1 MRSLS
6 NAVHTKGDFRGYA
19 LLGYTSIALVF
30 GVFGMWAATAPLDR
44 AAIAPGQVTV
54 SGDHRVV
61 QHREGGIVREIFV
74 KDTQRVRAGE
84 VLFRLQPIEAQANT
98 DILRKQMDAA
108 LAEQARLVAEQI
120 NAPAITFPEALLARQ
135 QVPETAT
142 AIVDQQHEFVD
153 HRASLASQINILNS
167 QISQHEQELAGR
179 DRQRTA
185 LAVQLTS
192 YTTELT
198 NVQPALEKGFFP
210 RNKFLEID
218 RERARVEGDLGQAQ
232 ADVTRLGHSI
242 EQLKLQIEQTQQKYQ
257 NELSEQLDKTRA
269 KLSDLREKLL
279 VAEDVLR
286 RVDIR
291 AERDGIVMNLKVHTI
306 GEVVK
311 PGDTLAELV
320 PIGEGLDIT
329 ARVCPRDIESVAE
342 GQIAEVRFPNFS
354 TRGTRIVLGKV
365 QSLSADSM
373 VDDASKQSYY
383 AVRIA
388 IDYGTLS
395 PETANRILLGMQADV
410 LISTGERTVLQ
421 YLVGPLTNALS
432 KTFREK

>member
-1 MRSLS
+1 M
-6 NAVHTKGDFRGYA
+6 A
-19 LLGYTSIALVF
+19 F
-30 GVFGMWAATAPLDR
+30 GGFGIWAATAPLDR

-74 KDTQRVRAGE
+74 RDTQRIRSGDL
-84 VLFRLQPIEAQANT
+84 LFRLQPTEAQANT

-108 LAEQARLVAEQI
+108 LAEQGRLVAEQT
-120 NAPAITFPEALLARQ
+120 NASAITSPEAVLARQ
-135 QVPETAT
+135 HLPETAT
-142 AIVDQQHEFVD
+142 AIVDQQRQFID
-153 HRASLASQINILNS
+153 HRAALASQISILNS
-167 QISQHEQELAGR
+167 QISQQQQELAGR
-179 DRQRTA
+179 DRQRAA
-185 LAVQLTS
+185 LADQLAS

-210 RNKFLEID
+210 RNKYLEID

-232 ADVTRLGHSI
+232 ADVTRLGQSI
-242 EQLKLQIEQTQQKYQ
+242 EQLKLQIEQAQQKYQ
-257 NELSEQLDKTRA
+257 NELSQQLDTTRA
-269 KLSDLREKLL
+269 KLSDLREKLM

-311 PGDTLAELV
+311 PGDTLAEVV
-320 PIGEGLDIT
+320 PVGEGLDVT
-329 ARVCPRDIESVAE
+329 ARVSPRDIESVAE

-354 TRGTRIVLGKV
+354 TRGTPIILGKV
-365 QSLSADSM
+365 QSLSADAM
-373 VDDASKQSYY
+373 VDDTSKQSYY

-388 IDYGTLS
+388 IDYATVSPGT
-395 PETANRILLGMQADV
+395 ARRILPGMQADV